1 MRGPGQAVLALAFVG
16 AMTAAAVGADRIGT
30 APPGPAPSAT
40 VSSARWVCPH
50 GGGDGWTGRVVI
62 MNPGDEPADVRI
74 TTFGKNKDAV
84 TTEATVPASRQLVHE
99 VPASDPAAATVVDAF
114 GPWVG
119 VAWLVSSEDPGGLGA
134 EPCLPGGARRWLAG
148 DPGTPQ
154 GERATLVVSNP
165 YDADAIVDVA
175 LYSADRP
182 PIRAEPWTD
191 LEIGARRSVA
201 LSVNRIA
208 EGEEAL
214 LAEVTAEVGR
224 VAVASFV
231 TGRDGGIRSA
241 AATPTASG
249 PVHHL
254 PVAGGEGATTLLVGV
269 PSESEVRFAPMLLGT
284 DAPQAAGGLTDGE
297 QTGPSSRAYPV
308 TTAGPSSARV
318 EVDAG
323 ADVALVLRALGRSV
337 DGGATA
343 GTSTTASAW
352 VVPSTVLGEP
362 SFPALVIVNPGQEE
376 VAVTLRHLPAGEG
389 AAGTEARVVVPPGS
403 AVAAPEDFLAAQ
415 PRAAMLVRADDG
427 EVVALGASASRG
439 VQGFARYALVVGL
452 PLPGG

>member
-16 AMTAAAVGADRIGT
+16 AVAAAAVAADGFGT
-30 APPGPAPSAT
+30 ASPGSPPPAT

-50 GGGDGWTGRVVI
+50 GGGDGWTGRVVV

-74 TTFGKNKDAV
+74 TTFGRDKDSV

-99 VPASDPAAATVVDAF
+99 VPASDPAATTVIDAF

-134 EPCLPGGARRWLAG
+134 EPCLPERARRWLAG

-182 PIRAEPWTD
+182 PIRAEAWTD

-201 LSVNRIA
+201 LPVNRIA

-214 LAEVTAEVGR
+214 LAEVSAEVGR

-231 TGRDGGIRSA
+231 TGGDGGIRSVV
-241 AATPTASG
+241 ATPTASG

-254 PVAGGEGATTLLVGV
+254 PVAGGDGATTMLVGV
-269 PSESEVRFAPMLLGT
+269 PSESEVRFAPMLLGS

-297 QTGPSSRAYPV
+297 QTGPSSRTYPV
-308 TTAGPSSARV
+308 ATAGPSSVRV

-323 ADVALVLRALGRSV
+323 ADAAFVLRALGRSV

-389 AAGTEARVVVPPGS
+389 SAGAEAMVVVPAGS
-403 AVAAPEDFLAAQ
+403 VVAAPDDFLTAQ
-415 PRAAMLVRADDG
+415 PGAAVLVRADDG

-439 VQGFARYALVVGL
+439 VQGFSRYALVLGL
-452 PLPGG
+452 PLPGN